1 MPLDAGTRTPPAF
14 RYDGRISLAEV
25 PHVMPDPT
33 PQLSFRDVLRIRS
46 VRRLWLAQLVS
57 IFGDFLAI
65 FAVFSIVTFQ
75 FHGTPTQVSMILV
88 AYLLP
93 LAFVSPLAGVFVDKW
108 NVKWTMI
115 ASDLIRGVLVLAL
128 LAVRDINSIYAVFFV
143 LSAVSSFFI
152 PAQSVAVRTLAP
164 AAGLMAVNALMSQ
177 AVQGSQ
183 IVSPAIAGLLVQWFG
198 ANLCFLLDSAS
209 FFFSAAMVLTL
220 SIERKSVAPAGAAS
234 SILSSMRQGMAF
246 IFTHAAISFVI
257 FAMTAGMFAVRCFGA
272 LLSVYV
278 RDILLAGAALFGT
291 LNSLIGVGMIA
302 GTQSLH
308 RFAKHISKQRLV
320 ICGLG
325 GMGVAILVTA
335 LFGRVSTT
343 ALGMLMMGF
352 FAAFIMIPS
361 QTLLQQETPQE
372 LLGRV
377 SSSLMSLLAVSQVLA
392 MFVAGPVA
400 QSAGIRNLY
409 FGSAAL
415 LMGIGILGWGK
426 LRTPKETVTPG
437 MGTAAGA

>member
-1 MPLDAGTRTPPAF
+1 MAT
-14 RYDGRISLAEV
+14 
-25 PHVMPDPT
+25 PT

-65 FAVFSIVTFQ
+65 FAVFSVVTFQ
-75 FHGTPTQVSMILV
+75 LHGTPTQVSMILV
-88 AYLLP
+88 AFLLP
-93 LAFVSPLAGVFVDKW
+93 FAFVSPLAGVFVDKW

-115 ASDLIRGVLVLAL
+115 ASDLIRGVLVLSL
-128 LAVRDINSIYAVFFV
+128 LVARDINTIYAIFFV
-143 LSAVSSFFI
+143 LSTVSSFFV
-152 PAQSVAVRTLAP
+152 PAQSVAVRTIAP
-164 AAGLMAVNALMSQ
+164 MAGLMSVNALMSQ

-198 ANLCFLLDSAS
+198 ANWCFVFDSAS
-209 FFFSAAMVLTL
+209 FFFSAAMVLT
-220 SIERKSVAPAGAAS
+220 IVIDRQVAPHAATK
-234 SILSSMRQGMAF
+234 SILGSMQQGMGF

-278 RDILLAGAALFGT
+278 RDILASGVAMFGT
-291 LNSLIGVGMIA
+291 LNSLIGVGMIT
-302 GTQSLH
+302 GTQLLH
-308 RFAKHISKQRLV
+308 RFARKASKQRLV
-320 ICGLG
+320 VYGLG
-325 GMGVAILVTA
+325 GMGVAVFVTA
-335 LFGRVSTT
+335 LFGTIATT
-343 ALGMLMMGF
+343 ALGMLLMGF

-372 LLGRV
+372 MLGRV
-377 SSSLMSLLAVSQVLA
+377 SSSLMSVLALAQVVA

-400 QSAGIRNLY
+400 ESVGIRNLY

-415 LMGIGILGWGK
+415 LGVIAAVGFGK
-426 LRTPKETVTPG
+426 LRAAKEPAADL
-437 MGTAAGA
+437 GTAAGA